1 MKLESYWLFKGIL
14 LMFNF
19 ILVVST
25 GYILLF
31 SICPMLKPGKIQ
43 SIASSTTLENL
54 VKNYFKG
61 AKKLKSEER
70 QGNKTQI
77 CSKQWEFELSNLI
90 FYKFRSEGSFALKV
104 VCEIFWL

>member
-31 SICPMLKPGKIQ
+31 SICPMLKPEKIQ
-43 SIASSTTLENL
+43 RIASSTTLENL

-61 AKKLKSEER
+61 AKIWWFFSQLYKSL
-70 QGNKTQI
+70 I
-77 CSKQWEFELSNLI
+77 DCFVLEFWTVDTE
-90 FYKFRSEGSFALKV
+90 
-104 VCEIFWL
+104 